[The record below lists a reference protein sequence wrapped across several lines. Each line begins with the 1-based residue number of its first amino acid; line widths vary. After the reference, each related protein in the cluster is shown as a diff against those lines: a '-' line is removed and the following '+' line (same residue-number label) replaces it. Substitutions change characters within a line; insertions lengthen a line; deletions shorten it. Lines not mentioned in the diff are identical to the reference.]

1 MARWVVAIVLL
12 TVCAGCF
19 QSSGPLGFAMRTKS
33 QFEVEVRRYAKLPAQ
48 KSMAIAGDPRGIY
61 VSGYAY
67 DYPTKEVAVQE
78 ALRYCELRREDRGI
92 EAECRPYA
100 IGDEFLEDQFD

>member
-1 MARWVVAIVLL
+1 MVRWVVAIVLL

-19 QSSGPLGFAMRTKS
+19 MSTGPLGVAMRTKS
-33 QFEVEVRRYAKLPAQ
+33 QFEIEVRRYAKLPAQ
-48 KSMAIAGDPRGIY
+48 KSMAIAGDPQGIY

-78 ALRYCELRREDRGI
+78 ALRYCELRREDRGV
-92 EAECRPYA
+92 EATCRTYA
-100 IGDEFLEDQFD
+100 IDDKFLED